1 MELQVAQL
9 SSRDIAAAQQLVES
23 AGWNQLPNDWLRMI
37 ANQSDGCYKA
47 YSNGALLGTVTT
59 ISFENSVAWIGMM
72 LVHPDR
78 RRQGIGKRLM
88 HAAIDYLKSTG
99 VKSIGLDA
107 TPAGRPLY
115 EQLGFE
121 VSAPWQRWQRGNAQD
136 SSPSLEV
143 PATGVQPDQRPQWNN
158 CSEMDR
164 RAFGVDRWQWLEQ
177 LAMQSAVVASPGGF
191 GLLRPG
197 RVAAYLGPVVAQ
209 DLPSAELI
217 VGSLLETAPPVC
229 MWDVPPHN
237 AAAEALAAKLGF
249 TPIRTL
255 YRMWL
260 GEPGPVGQPANIFA
274 ISDPATG

>member
-1 MELQVAQL
+1 MEFQVAKL
-9 SSRDIAAAQQLVES
+9 TSLDVAAAQQLVES

-37 ANQSDGCYKA
+37 ANQPDGCYKA
-47 YSNGALLGTVTT
+47 CSNLDLLGTVTT

-72 LVHPDR
+72 LVHPDV

-88 HAAIDYLKSTG
+88 QSAIDYLRSTG
-99 VKSIGLDA
+99 VQSIGLDA

-121 VSAPWQRWQRGNAQD
+121 VSAQWQRWKRGDAQD
-136 SSPSLEV
+136 SSPSLEAH
-143 PATGVQPDQRPQWNN
+143 ATGVQPDQRPDWNA

-164 RAFGVDRWQWLEQ
+164 RAFGVDRWEWLEQ
-177 LAMQSAVVASPGGF
+177 LATTSCVVVSASGF

-197 RVAAYLGPVVAQ
+197 RVATYLGPVVALDMQ
-209 DLPSAELI
+209 AAESILEK
-217 VGSLLETAPPVC
+217 LLEAAPPAC
-229 MWDVPPHN
+229 LWDVAPHN
-237 AAAEALAAKLGF
+237 AAAEALASKLGF
-249 TPIRTL
+249 SPIRTL